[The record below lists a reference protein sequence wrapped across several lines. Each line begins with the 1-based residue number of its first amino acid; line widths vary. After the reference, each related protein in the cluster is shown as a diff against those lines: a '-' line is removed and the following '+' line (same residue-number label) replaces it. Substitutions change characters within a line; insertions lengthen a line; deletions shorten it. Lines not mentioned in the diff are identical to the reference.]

1 MFLRFPITPVP
12 SPSWKIRD
20 EEGKASERGARLA
33 DVLLLTEAFGQ
44 RSSPRVRCYY
54 YYYREEPNEKD
65 GAAWK
70 QEEERR
76 CNSRLL
82 SVFLFPL
89 RALSAGSAQ
98 RRGARARRVSVVMGA
113 RSWLFRADFPRELVA
128 ADKGRNAGSRRR
140 RLLWGEGEEGHW
152 GARGAPPTNPCCA
165 SLSSRFTPFSSSI
178 VVVASLGGV
187 QRPLSG
193 ASAAPSWAHPAT
205 PRTTAIP
212 AAPYIPFLC
221 SCWLCCLV
229 QGR

>member
-12 SPSWKIRD
+12 SPSWKIRRD

-44 RSSPRVRCYY
+44 RSSPRVRCY

-140 RLLWGEGEEGHW
+140 RLLWGEGEKGHW
-152 GARGAPPTNPCCA
+152 GARGAPPVLLSLGFPTNPCCA
-165 SLSSRFTPFSSSI
+165 SFRPVLLHF
-178 VVVASLGGV
+178 L
-187 QRPLSG
+187 RPLSSSLL
-193 ASAAPSWAHPAT
+193 SAASS
-205 PRTTAIP
+205 
-212 AAPYIPFLC
+212 AP
-221 SCWLCCLV
+221 
-229 QGR
+229 